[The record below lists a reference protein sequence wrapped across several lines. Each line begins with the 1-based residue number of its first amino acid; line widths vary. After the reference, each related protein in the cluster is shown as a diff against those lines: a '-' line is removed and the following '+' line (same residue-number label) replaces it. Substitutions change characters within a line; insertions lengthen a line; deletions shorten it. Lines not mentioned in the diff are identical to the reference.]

1 MNLDLRQS
9 REILSAIKQIKLP
22 LFVSNVLF
30 SSQGTRTNRRYIDA
44 SVQFGIPKNYV
55 CVSAGGVVRES
66 SETRWQEN
74 RLLAALPERERARL
88 IPQLEILT
96 LFAKE
101 TIYEPGEEMN
111 YVYFP
116 LDCIVVL
123 ISSVEAKGTVEVGL
137 IGNEG
142 LVGAPILMGAKHA
155 TNQALILTEGKALRL
170 PASTVRKEAKRSSRT
185 RELMLTY
192 ANALL
197 AQSTQLAAC
206 HRYHTPQT
214 RLARLLLTIDDRLHG
229 ELRITQDLLAHLL
242 GTRRATVTQA
252 ANQLQDS
259 NLINSLRGRIRIL
272 DRNALEKVACSCYAI
287 IAAQHNDHH

>member
-1 MNLDLRQS
+1 M
-9 REILSAIKQIKLP
+9 
-22 LFVSNVLF
+22 
-30 SSQGTRTNRRYIDA
+30 
-44 SVQFGIPKNYV
+44 
-55 CVSAGGVVRES
+55 RES

-74 RLLAALPERERARL
+74 RLLAALPERERTRL

-101 TIYEPGEEMN
+101 TIYEAGEEMN

-123 ISSVEAKGTVEVGL
+123 ISSVEATATVEVGL

-142 LVGAPILMGAKHA
+142 LVGAQILMGAKHS
-155 TNQALILTEGKALRL
+155 TSQALILTEGKALRL
-170 PASTVRKEAKRSSRT
+170 PASIVRKEAKRSSRM
-185 RELMLTY
+185 RELMLAY

-197 AQSTQLAAC
+197 AQSAQLAAC
-206 HRYHTPQT
+206 HRYHTPQA
-214 RLARLLLTIDDRLHG
+214 RLARLLLMIDDRLHTA

-252 ANQLQDS
+252 ANQLQD
-259 NLINSLRGRIRIL
+259 NKLIECLRGRIRIL
-272 DRNALEKVACSCYAI
+272 DRKGLEQVACSCYAI
-287 IAAQHNDHH
+287 INAQQIGVQ

>member
-1 MNLDLRQS
+1 M
-9 REILSAIKQIKLP
+9 
-22 LFVSNVLF
+22 
-30 SSQGTRTNRRYIDA
+30 
-44 SVQFGIPKNYV
+44 
-55 CVSAGGVVRES
+55 RES

-74 RLLAALPERERARL
+74 RLLAALPEKERERL

-101 TIYEPGEEMN
+101 TIYEAGEEMN

-123 ISSVEAKGTVEVGL
+123 ISAVESKATVEVGF

-142 LVGAPILMGAKHA
+142 LVGAQILMGAKHS
-155 TNQALILTEGKALRL
+155 TSEALILTEGKALRL
-170 PASTVRKEAKRSSRT
+170 PASIVRKEAKRSSRL

-197 AQSTQLAAC
+197 AQSSRLAAC
-206 HRYHTPQT
+206 HRYHTPQA
-214 RLARLLLTIDDRLHG
+214 RLARVLLMIDDRLQTA
-229 ELRITQDLLAHLL
+229 ELHITQDLLARLL

-252 ANQLQDS
+252 ANQLEDS
-259 NLINSLRGRIRIL
+259 KLIESLRGRIRIV
-272 DRNALEKVACSCYAI
+272 DRKELEKVACSCYAI
-287 IAAQHNDHH
+287 ITAQQLGDQ

>member
-1 MNLDLRQS
+1 VP
-9 REILSAIKQIKLP
+9 E
-22 LFVSNVLF
+22 
-30 SSQGTRTNRRYIDA
+30 
-44 SVQFGIPKNYV
+44 SV
-55 CVSAGGVVRES
+55 E
-66 SETRWQEN
+66 ERWQEN

-101 TIYEPGEEMN
+101 TVYEPGEEMN

-123 ISSVEAKGTVEVGL
+123 ISSVEAKATVEVGL

-142 LVGAPILMGAKHA
+142 LVGAPILMGAKHS
-155 TNQALILTEGKALRL
+155 TSQALILTEGKALRL
-170 PASTVRKEAKRSSRT
+170 PAPIVRKEAKRSSRM

-197 AQSTQLAAC
+197 AQSAQLAAC
-206 HRYHTPQT
+206 HRYHTPQA
-214 RLARLLLTIDDRLHG
+214 RLARVLLMIDDRLHTD
-229 ELRITQDLLAHLL
+229 ELRTTQDLLAHLL

-252 ANQLQDS
+252 ANQLQDHK
-259 NLINSLRGRIRIL
+259 LIEYLRGRIRIL
-272 DRNALEKVACSCYAI
+272 DRKELEKVACSCYGI
-287 IAAQHNDHH
+287 IGEQHNGVHQASGH

>member
-1 MNLDLRQS
+1 M
-9 REILSAIKQIKLP
+9 
-22 LFVSNVLF
+22 
-30 SSQGTRTNRRYIDA
+30 
-44 SVQFGIPKNYV
+44 
-55 CVSAGGVVRES
+55 RES

-74 RLLAALPERERARL
+74 LLLAALPEKERARL

-101 TIYEPGEEMN
+101 TVYQTGEEMN

-123 ISSVEAKGTVEVGL
+123 ISSVESKATVEVGL

-142 LVGAPILMGAKHA
+142 LVGATILMGAKHS

-170 PASTVRKEAKRSSRT
+170 PAAIVRKEAKRSSRM
-185 RELMLTY
+185 REVILTY
-192 ANALL
+192 ANVLL
-197 AQSTQLAAC
+197 AQTAQLAAC
-206 HRYHTPQT
+206 HRYHTPQA
-214 RLARLLLTIDDRLHG
+214 RLARVLLMIDDRLHTA

-252 ANQLQDS
+252 ANQLQD
-259 NLINSLRGRIRIL
+259 NKLIEYLRGRIRIL
-272 DRNALEKVACSCYAI
+272 DRSELEKVACSCYAI
-287 IAAQHNDHH
+287 IAAPQDETQ

>member
-1 MNLDLRQS
+1 M
-9 REILSAIKQIKLP
+9 
-22 LFVSNVLF
+22 
-30 SSQGTRTNRRYIDA
+30 
-44 SVQFGIPKNYV
+44 
-55 CVSAGGVVRES
+55 RES

-74 RLLAALPERERARL
+74 RLLATLPERERARL

-101 TIYEPGEEMN
+101 TVYEAGEEMN

-142 LVGAPILMGAKHA
+142 LVGATILMGAKHS
-155 TNQALILTEGKALRL
+155 NSQALILTEGKALRL
-170 PASTVRKEAKRSSRT
+170 PAAIVRKEAKRSGRM
-185 RELMLTY
+185 RELMLAY

-197 AQSTQLAAC
+197 AQSAQLAAC
-206 HRYHTPQT
+206 HRYHTPQA
-214 RLARLLLTIDDRLHG
+214 RLARLLLMIDDRLHTA

-252 ANQLQDS
+252 ASQLQD
-259 NLINSLRGRIRIL
+259 NKLTESLRGRIRIL
-272 DRNALEKVACSCYAI
+272 DRKGLEKVACSCYAI
-287 IAAQHNDHH
+287 INAQQSNTDG